1 MVAAMHAKKPLWL
14 VLAPVIFLLLWSGG
28 FSVAK
33 FGLKHAEPM
42 GFLALRHA
50 SVQVILAPLWAI
62 LRPPLPTRRRGSL
75 SVSAGGLHTAYPCA
89 GSCATTADTAPT
101 NNTTGAMPMI

>member
-1 MVAAMHAKKPLWL
+1 MKKPIWL
-14 VLAPVIFLLLWSGG
+14 LLAPVIFLLLWSGG

-75 SVSAGGLHTAYPCA
+75 SVSAGGLHTARTPA
-89 GSCATTADTAPT
+89 PEAHATTGDDAPT